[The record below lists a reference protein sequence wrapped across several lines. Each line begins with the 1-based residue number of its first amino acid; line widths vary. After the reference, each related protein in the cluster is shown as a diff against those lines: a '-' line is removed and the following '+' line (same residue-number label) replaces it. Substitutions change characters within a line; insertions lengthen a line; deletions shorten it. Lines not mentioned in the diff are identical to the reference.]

1 MYGDMNEIR
10 KRWKVCAII
19 LVVLYFFAIL
29 WLIGKWNTA
38 IFVMCTIG
46 LGLPAIFF
54 WLVAKN
60 GMRTWTQ
67 KHPRQI
73 EEERV
78 RKQQRAA
85 KLVSEPK
92 RERESPISW
101 LKRKKQ
107 FFGKSEAYR
116 FANDPIYREKIID
129 EIHKQENAAYEKRV
143 REAEKVKEDLMKE
156 RKKELER
163 LEDER
168 WRMEGKIMVNEEEGI
183 VKIHGADYRFDSIHG
198 AEINCVYGTR
208 YESET
213 EEKGESKKH
222 VSWGGAAVGGMVAGP
237 VGAVV
242 GGSAFGKTKSKT
254 RAVTTFHN
262 IPTCEHLGVNVN
274 LNNFVTEIVILR
286 KSTDQDSMEFRCGM
300 IEAESLV
307 QRLQGLAYTPV
318 PENVVPLP
326 ECPSIKALDEKIKK
340 AEETLCAV
348 EAALP
353 TYEIPEKYTR
363 LCETSEIEKPLDGPT
378 KRSTK

>member
-1 MYGDMNEIR
+1 MYKNMSENR

-19 LVVLYFFAIL
+19 LMVLYFLAIL
-29 WLIGKWNTA
+29 WLLGKWNTA
-38 IFVMCTIG
+38 IFVMCTIC
-46 LGLPAIFF
+46 LGLPAVFF
-54 WLVAKN
+54 WLVAKK
-60 GMRTWTQ
+60 GMRVWTQ

-73 EEERV
+73 EEERA

-85 KLVSEPK
+85 KLVSRPK
-92 RERESPISW
+92 RERESLTSW
-101 LKRKKQ
+101 LKRKKH
-107 FFGKSEAYR
+107 FWGKSEAYR

-129 EIHKQENAAYEKRV
+129 EIHQQENTAYEKRV
-143 REAEKVKEDLMKE
+143 REAEKVKENLIKE
-156 RKKELER
+156 RKEELGR

-168 WRMEGKIMVNEEEGI
+168 WRIEGKIMVNEEEGI

-222 VSWGGAAVGGMVAGP
+222 MSFGGAVVGGMVAGP

-286 KSTDQDSMEFRCGM
+286 KSTDQDSTKFRYAM
-300 IEAESLV
+300 MEAENLV
-307 QRLQGLAYTPV
+307 QRLQRLAYTPV
-318 PENVVPLP
+318 PENVMSLP
-326 ECPSIKALDEKIKK
+326 EYPSIKALDEKIKE
-340 AEETLCAV
+340 AEEALRAV

-353 TYEIPEKYTR
+353 TYKIPEKYTR
-363 LCETSEIEKPLDGPT
+363 LCGALEIEKPIDGTT
-378 KRSTK
+378 KDSTK